1 MAPNKETLSLV
12 PALPNRK
19 NKTKPSCKLGI
30 TGMAK
35 REQGR
40 LLPDNL
46 LNELQASELVHLA
59 GEIQETPHT

>member
-1 MAPNKETLSLV
+1 MAPNKETLNLV
-12 PALPNRK
+12 PALPNWK